1 MGTIFLSK
9 NRFAFSET
17 NHLAIFSGVAPFSD
31 QPIAVGDLED
41 DAKAVIGIKD
51 KDIVLAMSEEALFKY
66 DVKESIEFVDKISVE
81 HKRFF
86 QNYDIKQFD
95 DERVVF
101 GGIDKVYLINFETM
115 KIEKEY
121 ADIELSDCTGF
132 LRMRDPE
139 NLFGIC
145 QANKFFI
152 LNTKTG
158 RVTVL
163 KSDDLMGLF
172 YTCVPVEDNIIV
184 LGQSI
189 GYLKC
194 IKY

>member
-1 MGTIFLSK
+1 M
-9 NRFAFSET
+9 E
-17 NHLAIFSGVAPFSD
+17 IFSGVAPFSD

-115 KIEKEY
+115 KIEKEF
-121 ADIELSDCTGF
+121 ADE
-132 LRMRDPE
+132 RP
-139 NLFGIC
+139 
-145 QANKFFI
+145 
-152 LNTKTG
+152 
-158 RVTVL
+158 
-163 KSDDLMGLF
+163 
-172 YTCVPVEDNIIV
+172 
-184 LGQSI
+184 
-189 GYLKC
+189 
-194 IKY
+194 

>member
-1 MGTIFLSK
+1 M
-9 NRFAFSET
+9 
-17 NHLAIFSGVAPFSD
+17 AIFSGVAPFSD

-101 GGIDKVYLINFETM
+101 GGIDKVYLINFE
-115 KIEKEY
+115 
-121 ADIELSDCTGF
+121 
-132 LRMRDPE
+132 
-139 NLFGIC
+139 
-145 QANKFFI
+145 FFI